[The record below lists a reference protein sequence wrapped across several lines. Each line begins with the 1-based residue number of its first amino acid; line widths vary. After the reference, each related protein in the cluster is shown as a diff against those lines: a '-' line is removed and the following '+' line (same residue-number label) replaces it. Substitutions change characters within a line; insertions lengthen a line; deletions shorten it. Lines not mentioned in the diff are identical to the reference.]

1 MNRVR
6 LPPCLPR
13 RRIYDGRVP
22 LTGDYEPS
30 SRKWVR
36 DQVERY
42 EATDGR
48 EANTLAGTSRP
59 IVIFTTRGR
68 KSRKIRKFALMR
80 VEHDGKYAMVGSMG
94 GAPKHPEWYLNLKA
108 DPDALMVQDG
118 ADRFAPPPASC
129 RVMSA
134 RSGGNGRS
142 RPTRRMRTIRRR
154 PTGEFPC
161 SWPSAASNLEL
172 LAQCSIARSTREDR
186 AWCCRLPRS
195 LADEERV
202 CSSVVQDSGARS
214 WARGVPPTSSSLA
227 EERTSLLASPQ
238 HGGARFPDARSP

>member
-1 MNRVR
+1 
-6 LPPCLPR
+6 
-13 RRIYDGRVP
+13 VP

-80 VEHDGKYAMVGSMG
+80 VEHDGKYAMVGSLG

-118 ADRFAPPPASC
+118 ADRFGATARELQGDERAIWWQWAVEAYPAYANYQEKTN
-129 RVMSA
+129 RQIPV
-134 RSGGNGRS
+134 
-142 RPTRRMRTIRRR
+142 
-154 PTGEFPC
+154 
-161 SWPSAASNLEL
+161 L
-172 LAQCSIARSTREDR
+172 LA
-186 AWCCRLPRS
+186 
-195 LADEERV
+195 ER
-202 CSSVVQDSGARS
+202 R
-214 WARGVPPTSSSLA
+214 
-227 EERTSLLASPQ
+227 
-238 HGGARFPDARSP
+238 